1 MRLELGFKIIILA
14 LIFFIAF
21 SILAIFRAYLDTL
34 TYGILVILLAQFY
47 TFFLVLISVYEI
59 EKDIEK
65 ILKELER
72 VKHGS

>member
-1 MRLELGFKIIILA
+1 MRLELGLKITILA
-14 LIFFIAF
+14 LVFFIAF

-34 TYGILVILLAQFY
+34 TYGMLQILIAQFY
-47 TFFLVLISVYEI
+47 TFFLVMVSVYEI